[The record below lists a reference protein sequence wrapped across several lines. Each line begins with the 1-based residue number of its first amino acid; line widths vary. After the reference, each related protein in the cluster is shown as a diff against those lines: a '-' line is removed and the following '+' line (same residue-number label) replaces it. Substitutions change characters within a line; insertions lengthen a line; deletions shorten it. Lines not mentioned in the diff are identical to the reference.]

1 MNATKMEHIK
11 QKVEKLI
18 TAYQSKS
25 AQVEQLKLENNN
37 LLNKLSEMES
47 NQINKDVSSKKN
59 ELLKQRVD
67 LLMKEVDS
75 CIALASE

>member
-1 MNATKMEHIK
+1 MNATNVEHIK

-18 TAYQSKS
+18 TAYQYKS
-25 AQVEQLKLENNN
+25 AQVEELKLENEN
-37 LLNKLSEMES
+37 LLKQLSSLES
-47 NQINKDVSSKKN
+47 NLISKDESSRKN
-59 ELLKQRVD
+59 ELLKKKVD